1 MLIVMSFNVYLML
14 AVVIGST
21 SGYFA
26 LHPLLL
32 KKQNILNPPHIL
44 MKCQAEEC
52 GSLLIEGEQAETLR
66 GRNSRDNSNASKQL
80 IVSASIQH
88 HSN

>member
-1 MLIVMSFNVYLML
+1 
-14 AVVIGST
+14 
-21 SGYFA
+21 
-26 LHPLLL
+26 
-32 KKQNILNPPHIL
+32 

-66 GRNSRDNSNASKQL
+66 VRNSRDNSDASKQL